1 MSSSSSDTP
10 STSSVFL
17 PAWPA
22 RRTDDNMYP
31 NGSTK
36 SDELILHDY
45 GLEEIPLRYHVE
57 QPKEEYDPLNIKK
70 LDLTQNSFVVIR
82 GLRTFT
88 NVSML
93 DVSFNSLSS
102 LPEEIGSLT
111 SLTTLIARNNLL
123 EHLPKGMQLLQNMEH
138 LYLSGNRLEY
148 VPPVILTMRKLKT
161 LHLGGNYI
169 DSCPSNISVL
179 ASLTVLYFGGN
190 RLREIPASIGCLDQL
205 ENLGLCDN
213 ILETIPSTLGDLHY
227 LETLSLHNNKLRTLP
242 TDILNLR
249 RLQQLSLR
257 NNPLVHSFVHNMD
270 LAPPSL
276 KELSGRTVRQNYH
289 NVPNLDEVLPT
300 DLVAYLNSA
309 CQCVNPECKGVY
321 FDARVEHVKFV
332 DFCGKYRVPLMQFLC
347 SPRCSAGIPSV
358 DYETSSES
366 EEEIEPI
373 MRRVLLG

>member
-1 MSSSSSDTP
+1 MSGTP

-17 PAWPA
+17 PAWTT
-22 RRTDDNMYP
+22 RRTDANMYP

-36 SDELILHDY
+36 PDELVLHDY
-45 GLEEIPLRYHVE
+45 NLEEIPIRYHVE
-57 QPKEEYDPLNIKK
+57 QPDEQYDPQNIKK
-70 LDLTQNSFVVIR
+70 MDLTHNSFVVLR
-82 GLRTFT
+82 GLQTFS
-88 NVSML
+88 NVSFL
-93 DVSFNSLSS
+93 DVSFNSLSA
-102 LPEEIGSLT
+102 LPEEIGTLR

-123 EHLPKGMQLLQNMEH
+123 EHLPKGMQLLENMEH

-148 VPPVILTMRKLKT
+148 FPPVVLTLRKLKT

-179 ASLTVLYFGGN
+179 TSLTVLYFGGN
-190 RLREIPASIGCLDQL
+190 RLREIPASIGTLENL

-213 ILETIPSTLGDLHY
+213 ILETIPSTLGDLHW

-270 LAPPSL
+270 LCPPSL
-276 KELSGRTVRQNYH
+276 KELTGRIVRQNMTPEM
-289 NVPNLDEVLPT
+289 VEFIPT
-300 DLVAYLNSA
+300 DIIEYLNSA

-347 SPRCSAGIPSV
+347 SARCSAGIPSV
-358 DYETSSES
+358 PYDTSSES

>member
-1 MSSSSSDTP
+1 
-10 STSSVFL
+10 
-17 PAWPA
+17 
-22 RRTDDNMYP
+22 
-31 NGSTK
+31 
-36 SDELILHDY
+36 
-45 GLEEIPLRYHVE
+45 
-57 QPKEEYDPLNIKK
+57 
-70 LDLTQNSFVVIR
+70 
-82 GLRTFT
+82 
-88 NVSML
+88 
-93 DVSFNSLSS
+93 
-102 LPEEIGSLT
+102 
-111 SLTTLIARNNLL
+111 
-123 EHLPKGMQLLQNMEH
+123 MQLLSNMEH

-148 VPPVILTMRKLKT
+148 LPPVILTLRKLKT
-161 LHLGGNYI
+161 LHLGGNFI

-179 ASLTVLYFGGN
+179 TSLTVLYLGGN
-190 RLREIPASIGCLDQL
+190 RLREIPASIGCLYQL

-213 ILETIPSTLGDLHY
+213 VLETIPSTLGDLHY

-276 KELSGRTVRQNYH
+276 KELSGRSVRLQRT
-289 NVPNLDEVLPT
+289 PNLEEVLPT
-300 DLVAYLNSA
+300 DLVEYLNSA
-309 CQCVNPECKGVY
+309 CQCVNPECNGVY

>member
-1 MSSSSSDTP
+1 MSDTP

-17 PAWPA
+17 PVWPS
-22 RRTDDNMYP
+22 RRTDENLWP
-31 NGSTK
+31 NGSAK
-36 SDELILHDY
+36 CDELVLHDY
-45 GLEEIPLRYHVE
+45 GLEEIPMRYHVE
-57 QPKEEYDPLNIKK
+57 QPDEDYDPLNVKK
-70 LDLTQNSFVVIR
+70 LDVTQNSFVILR
-82 GLRTFT
+82 GLQTFR
-88 NVSML
+88 NVQVL

-102 LPEEIGSLT
+102 LPEDLGSLT
-111 SLTTLIARNNLL
+111 GLTTLVARNNLL
-123 EHLPKGMQLLQNMEH
+123 EHLPKSMQFLENMEH
-138 LYLSGNRLEY
+138 LFLSGNRFDY
-148 VPPVILTMRKLKT
+148 FPPVVMAMRKLKT
-161 LHLGGNYI
+161 LHLGANRI
-169 DSCPSNISVL
+169 DNLPYTINTL
-179 ASLTVLYFGGN
+179 ESLTVLYLGGN
-190 RLREIPASIGCLDQL
+190 RLREIPASIGCLYQL
-205 ENLGLCDN
+205 ENLALCDN
-213 ILETIPSTLGDLHY
+213 VLETIPSTLGDLHY

-257 NNPLVHSFVHNMD
+257 NNPLVHSFVHNID
-270 LAPPSL
+270 LSPPSL
-276 KELSGRTVRQNYH
+276 KELSGRSVRQNIH
-289 NVPNLDEVLPT
+289 EIPKFEEILPT

-347 SPRCSAGIPSV
+347 SPRCSAGVPVS

>member
-1 MSSSSSDTP
+1 MSDTP
-10 STSSVFL
+10 STSSIYL
-17 PAWPA
+17 PAWPT
-22 RRTDDNMYP
+22 RRTDENMYP
-31 NGSTK
+31 NGSQK
-36 SDELILHDY
+36 SDELVLHDY
-45 GLEEIPLRYHVE
+45 GLEEIPMRYFAE
-57 QPKEEYDPLNIKK
+57 QPGEEYDPQNIKK
-70 LDLTQNSFVVIR
+70 LDLTHNSFVVLR
-82 GLRTFT
+82 GLATFS
-88 NVSML
+88 NISML
-93 DVSFNSLSS
+93 DVSFNSLSA
-102 LPEEIGSLT
+102 LPEDIGTLT
-111 SLTTLIARNNLL
+111 NLKTLIARNNLL
-123 EHLPKGMQLLQNMEH
+123 EHLPKGMQLLENMEH

-148 VPPVILTMRKLKT
+148 LPPVILTMRKLKT
-161 LHLGGNYI
+161 LHLGGNRI

-179 ASLTVLYFGGN
+179 TSLTVFYLGGN

-276 KELSGRTVRQNYH
+276 KELSGRSVRQN
-289 NVPNLDEVLPT
+289 VELTPKLEDILPT
-300 DLVAYLNSA
+300 DLVAYLASA

-347 SPRCSAGIPSV
+347 SPRCSAGVPQV
-358 DYETSSES
+358 DSETSSES